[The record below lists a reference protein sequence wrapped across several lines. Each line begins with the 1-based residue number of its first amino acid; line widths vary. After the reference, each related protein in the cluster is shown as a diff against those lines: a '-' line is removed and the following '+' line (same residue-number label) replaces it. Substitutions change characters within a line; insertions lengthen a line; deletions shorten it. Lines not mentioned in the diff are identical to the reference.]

1 MGHVFG
7 FVDGEEDVTTLIPIS
22 SWYGK
27 TPLMSVKKN
36 KILFFQ
42 VHISKRISP

>member
-7 FVDGEEDVTTLIPIS
+7 FGDGEEDVTTLIPIS

-27 TPLMSVKKN
+27 NTPDECQ
-36 KILFFQ
+36 KIKLSCTSMCIFP
-42 VHISKRISP
+42 RG

>member
-7 FVDGEEDVTTLIPIS
+7 FGDGEEDVTTLIPIS

-27 TPLMSVKKN
+27 NTPDECQKKN
-36 KILFFQ
+36 LLFFQ
-42 VHISKRISP
+42 VHISKRIST